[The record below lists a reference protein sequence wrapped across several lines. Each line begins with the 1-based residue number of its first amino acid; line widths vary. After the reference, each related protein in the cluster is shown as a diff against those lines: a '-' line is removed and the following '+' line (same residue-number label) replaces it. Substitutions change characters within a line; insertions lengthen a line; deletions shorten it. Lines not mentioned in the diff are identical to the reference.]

1 MNPFNEQ
8 NLINKNNN
16 LSSSER
22 GVVVDK
28 DKKESGSVDSI
39 NQSIENIEKEIT
51 LTTLEKINKT
61 QELLQQL
68 KEQENLWQEL
78 SEEEKNAYKSLSPEE
93 KNEYLKLNSEEKD
106 FYLNYPQLRDKL
118 LEKKIEL
125 FNMTIGEKTL
135 EQIQTELD
143 ERGKIE
149 DYDNTKQITVRSIA
163 QELLD
168 HSDFKIS
175 KEKKDIKLI
184 KLSVADLGF
193 SDGASFKE
201 IIDKGKEMGLDIC
214 PAEAGPLLRLDYE
227 KLRGYDQPK
236 REYIIVAM
244 DTISASNGDCRVFEV
259 SRYDTGQ
266 RYLSFCWA
274 NPGICFDSAYDFL
287 FVRK

>member
-39 NQSIENIEKEIT
+39 NQSLENIEKDAT

-68 KEQENLWQEL
+68 KEQENLWQQL
-78 SEEEKNAYKSLSPEE
+78 SEDE
-93 KNEYLKLNSEEKD
+93 KNEYLKLNPEEKD

-125 FNMTIGEKTL
+125 FNMTIGERSK
-135 EQIQTELD
+135 EQIQQELD

-149 DYDNTKQITVRSIA
+149 DYDNTKQITISSTA

-175 KEKKDIKLI
+175 KEKKDLKLV
-184 KLSVADLGF
+184 KLSAADLGF
-193 SDGASFKE
+193 SDRVTYKE
-201 IIDKGKEMGLDIC
+201 IIDKGKEMGLDLC
-214 PAEAGPLLRLDYE
+214 PAEVGPLLRLDYE
-227 KLRGYDQPK
+227 KLMGHDQPK
-236 REYIIVAM
+236 GDSIKVAM
-244 DTISASNGDCRVFEV
+244 NIISDSKGAPRVFNV
-259 SRYDTGQ
+259 FRYGYGE
-266 RYLSFCWA
+266 RYLRDDWA
-274 NPGICFDSAYDFL
+274 RSGNLFDSGSVFL
-287 FVRK
+287 FARK